1 MAEEKLVQ
9 GNNELC
15 EILEHIKQGHNFLL
29 SGGAGSGKTYFSPS
43 ITAHLWIISKC
54 ANCMHHI
61 YKCCCNRDKE
71 QSKHKNLRVSTIH
84 DFLWDMIAQFQKKLK
99 SHCLN

>member
-29 SGGAGSGKTYFSPS
+29 SGGAGSGS
-43 ITAHLWIISKC
+43 
-54 ANCMHHI
+54 
-61 YKCCCNRDKE
+61 
-71 QSKHKNLRVSTIH
+71 
-84 DFLWDMIAQFQKKLK
+84 FQYGQR
-99 SHCLN
+99 NG